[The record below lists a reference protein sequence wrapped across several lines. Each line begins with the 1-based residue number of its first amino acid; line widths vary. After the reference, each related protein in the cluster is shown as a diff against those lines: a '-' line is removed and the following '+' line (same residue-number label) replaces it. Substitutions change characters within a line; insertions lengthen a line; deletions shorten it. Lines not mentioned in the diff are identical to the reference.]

1 MAGTSSTLKY
11 ATVALALVIGLGVG
25 LGAFTFV
32 YAEGDSYLS
41 NDPAACINC
50 HVMREQYD
58 GWTKSSHHAV
68 ATCNDCHLPDDFLGK
83 WVTKA
88 SNGFWHSL
96 AFTTGDFPDPMLIK
110 PHNREIADQACLK
123 CHSPIAESMF
133 LRHPTPPV
141 ASCLGCHVSVGH
153 PTFNTP
159 SLLPARK

>member
-11 ATVALALVIGLGVG
+11 AVVGLALVIGLAVG
-25 LGAFTFV
+25 LGSFTFV

-41 NDPAACINC
+41 ENPRACINC

-83 WVTKA
+83 WHIKA

-96 AFTTGDFPDPMLIK
+96 AFTTGNFPDPILIK
-110 PHNREIADQACLK
+110 PHNRVIADNACIG
-123 CHSPIAESMF
+123 CHAPIAESMF
-133 LRHPTPPV
+133 LRHPTPPA

-159 SLLPARK
+159 SLMPARK